1 MINIPQVIQNRGL
14 RLQDSFEL
22 SIFQKGRRRL
32 KMTRTKYVIQASE
45 YLDLDFKNNIFHLPS
60 LKNEKFKVEI
70 SLINYENGEE
80 DGRYLVRS
88 LDDSFFKLNGNTCQV
103 AFLERND
110 VLDIG
115 YNKFIF
121 REAFCDESQTSVEI
135 PRPVIQSQ
143 LPILIEGETGTG
155 KTRLAKIIH
164 DESLVTGNFV
174 HLNLSSF
181 SPQLI
186 ESEIFGHVKGA
197 FTGAIQDRKGA
208 ILEANKGTLYLD
220 EIDSLSLDLQTKLLL
235 FLESKEFR
243 PVGLDRT
250 IQAQVRIICSSGQD
264 LKNLVSKGKM
274 RSDFYFRINNGFKIV
289 MPALNNNP
297 QLIERICQSYA
308 EEAKVY
314 IDSDL
319 IEFYQKFRW
328 PGNIREL
335 RSHLM
340 KKVVLADGKKLLV
353 DETDLA
359 LLESNDRLD
368 ERESFS
374 MTLEA
379 LKLSHTLTVYYNNRQ
394 NLKLTSEVLGV
405 SPNTVRAILAKK
417 IA

>member
-32 KMTRTKYVIQASE
+32 KMTRTKYVIVAADS
-45 YLDLDFKNNIFHLPS
+45 LDLDFKNNIFYLPS

-70 SLINYENGEE
+70 SLVNYEKSELE
-80 DGRYLVRS
+80 GRYLVRS
-88 LDDSFFKLNGNTCQV
+88 LDDSFFKLNGNTCQI

-121 REAFCDESQTSVEI
+121 REAFGDENQTSVEI
-135 PRPVIQSQ
+135 PRPVVQSQ

-164 DESLVTGNFV
+164 DESLVSGNFV

-186 ESEIFGHVKGA
+186 ESEMFGHVKGA

-220 EIDSLSLDLQTKLLL
+220 EIDSLSIDLQTKLLL
-235 FLESKEFR
+235 FLESQEFR

-264 LKNLVSKGKM
+264 LKSLVTKGKM
-274 RSDFYFRINNGFKIV
+274 RSDFYFRINNGYKII
-289 MPALNNNP
+289 MPSLSNNP
-297 QLIERICQSYA
+297 FLIERICHGFA
-308 EEAKVY
+308 DEAKVY
-314 IDSDL
+314 IDNDL
-319 IEFYQKFRW
+319 IEFYKKFRW
-328 PGNIREL
+328 PGNIREI

-340 KKVVLADGKKLLV
+340 KKVVLADGKKLMV
-353 DETDLA
+353 DETDLT
-359 LLESNDRLD
+359 LLKNNEPQDA
-368 ERESFS
+368 RESIS

-379 LKLSHTLTVYYNNRQ
+379 LKLSHTLSVYYNNRQ
-394 NLKLTSEVLGV
+394 NLKLTSEILGV